1 MRSSDRMR
9 LGMTYMSEL
18 AVFPDLS
25 IEENIRVG
33 AQALGH
39 ADPGARVEELYGVFP
54 ALREKR
60 RAPASSLSGGQRK
73 MLGIAKALAAEPR
86 LLVMDEPS
94 AGLSPLF
101 VKEVIRILS
110 DLRGRGLGA
119 FDRRAEYR
127 LPRSGDAGI
136 RAGRRAYPVLRHG
149 RGNDRQRSA
158 AARLFRTEVM
168 RTIRIGSG
176 AGYSGDRIE
185 PAVELAEKGDIQY
198 LVFEC
203 LGERTVALAQQAR
216 MKNPES
222 GYDPLLEERMRAVL
236 PLCAAK
242 GIKIVTNMGAANPLA
257 AARKTAEIAKS
268 LGLSSLK
275 IAAVVGDDVLD
286 ACKDGDLP
294 IMEFD
299 GTIKQLGNR
308 LLSANAYLGAEP
320 MAQALS
326 GGADV
331 VITGRASDPALF
343 LAPMIHAFGWAMD
356 DWNLLGQGTVA
367 GHLLE
372 CAGQITGGYFADPG
386 YKDVQGLARLG
397 FPIGEVG
404 EDGSLVITK
413 VAGSGG
419 AVTAQTCK
427 EQLLYEVHD
436 PRQYIQPD
444 VVADFSQVKVE
455 EIAPDRV
462 RVSGGRGTKRTD
474 TLKVS
479 VGYVDSFIGEGQIS
493 YAGPGALAR
502 GRLALEIVRERLK
515 LTGVAASE
523 LRFELIGVDSLHGA
537 EVSAHAN
544 EPYEVRVRVAG
555 RTENLREA
563 IRIGNEVE
571 TLYTNGPAAGGGA
584 FKSARDVVAV
594 ASVLLPRELAKPSV
608 QFVGA

>member
-1 MRSSDRMR
+1 
-9 LGMTYMSEL
+9 
-18 AVFPDLS
+18 
-25 IEENIRVG
+25 
-33 AQALGH
+33 
-39 ADPGARVEELYGVFP
+39 
-54 ALREKR
+54 
-60 RAPASSLSGGQRK
+60 
-73 MLGIAKALAAEPR
+73 
-86 LLVMDEPS
+86 
-94 AGLSPLF
+94 
-101 VKEVIRILS
+101 
-110 DLRGRGLGA
+110 
-119 FDRRAEYR
+119 
-127 LPRSGDAGI
+127 
-136 RAGRRAYPVLRHG
+136 
-149 RGNDRQRSA
+149 
-158 AARLFRTEVM
+158 M

-222 GYDPLLEERMRAVL
+222 GFDPLLEERMRAVL

-242 GIKIVTNMGAANPLA
+242 GIKIVTNMGAANPEGA
-257 AARKTAEIAKS
+257 AKKTAEIARS
-268 LGLSSLK
+268 FGLSSLK

-286 ACKDGDLP
+286 ACKEGDLP

-299 GTIKQLGNR
+299 GTVRKLGNR

-320 MAQALS
+320 MAEALR

-372 CAGQITGGYFADPG
+372 CAGQITGGYFADPP
-386 YKDVQGLARLG
+386 YKDILDLARLG

-413 VAGSGG
+413 VQGSGG

-444 VVADFSQVKVE
+444 VVADFSQVSVE
-455 EIAPDRV
+455 EIASDRV
-462 RVSGGRGTKRTD
+462 RVSGGRGSKRTG

-515 LTGVAASE
+515 LTGVAVSE
-523 LRFELIGVDSLHGA
+523 LRFDLIGVDSLHGA
-537 EVSAHAN
+537 QVSARAQELYN
-544 EPYEVRVRVAG
+544 EPYEVRVRVTG
-555 RTENLREA
+555 RTETLREA
-563 IRIGNEVE
+563 VRIGNEVE

-584 FKSARDVVAV
+584 WKSARDVVAV
-594 ASVLLPRELAKPSV
+594 ASVLLPRELAKPQVRFFGSV
-608 QFVGA
+608 T

>member
-1 MRSSDRMR
+1 
-9 LGMTYMSEL
+9 
-18 AVFPDLS
+18 V
-25 IEENIRVG
+25 
-33 AQALGH
+33 
-39 ADPGARVEELYGVFP
+39 
-54 ALREKR
+54 
-60 RAPASSLSGGQRK
+60 
-73 MLGIAKALAAEPR
+73 
-86 LLVMDEPS
+86 
-94 AGLSPLF
+94 
-101 VKEVIRILS
+101 
-110 DLRGRGLGA
+110 
-119 FDRRAEYR
+119 
-127 LPRSGDAGI
+127 
-136 RAGRRAYPVLRHG
+136 
-149 RGNDRQRSA
+149 
-158 AARLFRTEVM
+158 

-216 MKNPES
+216 MKNPDS
-222 GYDPLLEERMRAVL
+222 GYDPLLEERFRAVL
-236 PLCAAK
+236 PVCASK

-257 AARKTAEIAKS
+257 AARKTAEIARS
-268 LGLSSLK
+268 IGLPSLK
-275 IAAVVGDDVLD
+275 IAAIVGDDVLD
-286 ACKDGDLP
+286 ACKDGDLK

-320 MAQALS
+320 MAEALT

-343 LAPMIHAFGWAMD
+343 LATMIHAFGWAMD

-386 YKDVQGLARLG
+386 YKDIPDLARLG

-404 EDGSLVITK
+404 EDGALVITK

-436 PRQYIQPD
+436 PTQYIQPD

-455 EIAPDRV
+455 EIAADRV
-462 RVSGGRGTKRTD
+462 RVSGGRGTERTG

-479 VGYVDSFIGEGQIS
+479 VGYVDSYIGEGQIS
-493 YAGPGALAR
+493 YAGPGRLGARTAGAGNRSGTAETHRRCRKRIAVRPDRRRLAAWGQSGGKGKRTLRGARSRRGPHRKPAR
-502 GRLALEIVRERLK
+502 GHQDRQRGRNALHQWPRRRRRCFQIGARCRRG
-515 LTGVAASE
+515 GV
-523 LRFELIGVDSLHGA
+523 
-537 EVSAHAN
+537 
-544 EPYEVRVRVAG
+544 
-555 RTENLREA
+555 
-563 IRIGNEVE
+563 
-571 TLYTNGPAAGGGA
+571 GPAAARTRQAAGPFLGGLT
-584 FKSARDVVAV
+584 R
-594 ASVLLPRELAKPSV
+594 
-608 QFVGA
+608 

>member
-1 MRSSDRMR
+1 
-9 LGMTYMSEL
+9 
-18 AVFPDLS
+18 
-25 IEENIRVG
+25 
-33 AQALGH
+33 
-39 ADPGARVEELYGVFP
+39 
-54 ALREKR
+54 
-60 RAPASSLSGGQRK
+60 
-73 MLGIAKALAAEPR
+73 
-86 LLVMDEPS
+86 
-94 AGLSPLF
+94 
-101 VKEVIRILS
+101 
-110 DLRGRGLGA
+110 
-119 FDRRAEYR
+119 
-127 LPRSGDAGI
+127 
-136 RAGRRAYPVLRHG
+136 
-149 RGNDRQRSA
+149 
-158 AARLFRTEVM
+158 M

-185 PAVELAEKGDIQY
+185 PAIELAEKGDIDY

-216 MKNPES
+216 LKDPDS
-222 GYDPLLEERMRAVL
+222 GFDPLLDERMRAVL

-242 GIKIVTNMGAANPLA
+242 AIKIVTNMGAANPEA
-257 AARKTAEIAKS
+257 AAKKTAEIARS
-268 LGLSSLK
+268 LGLPALR
-275 IAAVVGDDVLD
+275 IAAIVGDDVLE
-286 ACKDGDLP
+286 ACKRYDLP
-294 IMEFD
+294 ILEFE
-299 GTIKQLGNR
+299 GSIKKLGNR

-326 GGADV
+326 EGADV

-356 DWNLLGQGTVA
+356 DWNILGKGTVA

-372 CAGQITGGYFADPG
+372 CAGQITGGYFADPP
-386 YKDVQGLARLG
+386 YKDVEGLARLG

-404 EDGSLVITK
+404 EDGSLVVTK

-436 PRQYIQPD
+436 PARYLQPD
-444 VVADFSQVKVE
+444 VTADFSQVEVE
-455 EIAPDRV
+455 EIARDRV
-462 RVSGGRGTKRTD
+462 RITGGRGTARTE

-502 GRLALEIVRERLK
+502 GRLALDIVRERLK

-523 LRFELIGVDSLHGA
+523 LRFDLIGVDALHGSH
-537 EVSAHAN
+537 VSAHAN
-544 EPYEVRVRVAG
+544 EPYEVRVRVTG
-555 RTENLREA
+555 RTDDLREA

-571 TLYTNGPAAGGGA
+571 TLYTNGPAGGGGA

-594 ASVLLPRELAKPSV
+594 ASVLLPRELAQPRV
-608 QFVGA
+608 QFIGG

>member
-1 MRSSDRMR
+1 MCSRS
-9 LGMTYMSEL
+9 
-18 AVFPDLS
+18 
-25 IEENIRVG
+25 
-33 AQALGH
+33 Q
-39 ADPGARVEELYGVFP
+39 
-54 ALREKR
+54 
-60 RAPASSLSGGQRK
+60 
-73 MLGIAKALAAEPR
+73 
-86 LLVMDEPS
+86 
-94 AGLSPLF
+94 
-101 VKEVIRILS
+101 
-110 DLRGRGLGA
+110 
-119 FDRRAEYR
+119 
-127 LPRSGDAGI
+127 GDD
-136 RAGRRAYPVLRHG
+136 V
-149 RGNDRQRSA
+149 
-158 AARLFRTEVM
+158 

-236 PLCAAK
+236 PLCASK
-242 GIKIVTNMGAANPLA
+242 GIKIVTNMGAANPEA
-257 AARKTAEIAKS
+257 AARRTAEVAKS
-268 LGLSSLK
+268 LGLASLK
-275 IAAVVGDDVLD
+275 VAAIVGDDVLE

-320 MAQALS
+320 MTEALTA
-326 GGADV
+326 GADI

-386 YKDVQGLARLG
+386 YKDVPALARLG

-404 EDGSLVITK
+404 ADGSLVITK
-413 VAGSGG
+413 VLGSGG
-419 AVTAQTCK
+419 AVTALTCK

-436 PRQYIQPD
+436 PRQYLQPD
-444 VVADFSQVKVE
+444 VVADFSQVTIE
-455 EIAPDRV
+455 EIGPDRV
-462 RVSGGRGTKRTD
+462 RVSGGRGAKRTD

-479 VGYVDSFIGEGQIS
+479 VGYVDSYIGEGQIS

-523 LRFELIGVDSLHGA
+523 LRFELVGVDSLHGV
-537 EVSAHAN
+537 EVSARAN
-544 EPYEVRVRVAG
+544 EPYEVRVRVTG

-563 IRIGNEVE
+563 VRIGNEVE

-584 FKSARDVVAV
+584 WKSARDVVAV
-594 ASVLLPRELAKPSV
+594 ASVLLPRELAKPQV
-608 QFVGA
+608 RFVGA

>member
-1 MRSSDRMR
+1 
-9 LGMTYMSEL
+9 
-18 AVFPDLS
+18 
-25 IEENIRVG
+25 
-33 AQALGH
+33 
-39 ADPGARVEELYGVFP
+39 
-54 ALREKR
+54 
-60 RAPASSLSGGQRK
+60 
-73 MLGIAKALAAEPR
+73 
-86 LLVMDEPS
+86 
-94 AGLSPLF
+94 
-101 VKEVIRILS
+101 
-110 DLRGRGLGA
+110 
-119 FDRRAEYR
+119 
-127 LPRSGDAGI
+127 
-136 RAGRRAYPVLRHG
+136 
-149 RGNDRQRSA
+149 
-158 AARLFRTEVM
+158 M

-222 GYDPLLEERMRAVL
+222 GFDPLLEERMRAVL
-236 PLCAAK
+236 PVCAAK

-257 AARKTAEIAKS
+257 AARKTAAIAKS
-268 LGLSSLK
+268 LGLSLK
-275 IAAVVGDDVLD
+275 VAAVTGDDVLD
-286 ACKDGDLP
+286 ACKQGDLP

-299 GTIKQLGNR
+299 GTIKQLGNK
-308 LLSANAYLGAEP
+308 LLSANAYLGAAP
-320 MAQALS
+320 MAEALS
-326 GGADV
+326 AGADV

-343 LAPMIHAFGWAMD
+343 LAPMVHAFGWAMD

-372 CAGQITGGYFADPG
+372 CAGQVTGGYFADPA
-386 YKDVQGLARLG
+386 YKNVADLARLG

-413 VAGSGG
+413 VEGSGG

-436 PRQYIQPD
+436 PTRYIQPD
-444 VVADFSQVKVE
+444 VTADFSQVIVE
-455 EIAPDRV
+455 EVGKDRV
-462 RVSGGRGTKRTD
+462 RISGGRGSERPA

-515 LTGVAASE
+515 LAGGAASE
-523 LRFELIGVDSLHGA
+523 LRFDLIGVDSLHGA
-537 EVSAHAN
+537 HVSARAN

-563 IRIGNEVE
+563 VRIGNEVE

-584 FKSARDVVAV
+584 SKSARDVVAV
-594 ASVLLPRELAKPSV
+594 ASVLLPREMAKPQV
-608 QFVGA
+608 QFVGDK

>member
-1 MRSSDRMR
+1 
-9 LGMTYMSEL
+9 
-18 AVFPDLS
+18 
-25 IEENIRVG
+25 
-33 AQALGH
+33 
-39 ADPGARVEELYGVFP
+39 
-54 ALREKR
+54 
-60 RAPASSLSGGQRK
+60 
-73 MLGIAKALAAEPR
+73 
-86 LLVMDEPS
+86 
-94 AGLSPLF
+94 
-101 VKEVIRILS
+101 
-110 DLRGRGLGA
+110 
-119 FDRRAEYR
+119 
-127 LPRSGDAGI
+127 
-136 RAGRRAYPVLRHG
+136 
-149 RGNDRQRSA
+149 
-158 AARLFRTEVM
+158 M

-185 PAVELAEKGDIQY
+185 PAVELAEKGGIDY

-216 MKNPES
+216 MKNPDS

-242 GIKIVTNMGAANPLA
+242 GIKIVTNMGAANPEA
-257 AARKTAEIAKS
+257 AAGKTAEIARS
-268 LGLSSLK
+268 LGLRSLK
-275 IAAVVGDDVLD
+275 IAAIVGDDVLE
-286 ACKDGDLP
+286 ACKAGDFP

-299 GTIKQLGNR
+299 GTIRHLGNR

-320 MAQALS
+320 MAQALNA
-326 GGADV
+326 GADV

-343 LAPMIHAFGWAMD
+343 MAPMIHAFGWRMD

-386 YKDVQGLARLG
+386 YKDIEGLARLG
-397 FPIGEVG
+397 FPVGEVG

-413 VAGSGG
+413 VPGSGG

-436 PRQYIQPD
+436 PRQYFQPD
-444 VVADFSQVKVE
+444 VVADFSQVSVE

-502 GRLALEIVRERLK
+502 GKLALDIVRERLT
-515 LTGVAASE
+515 LTGVATSE
-523 LRFELIGVDSLHGA
+523 LRFDLIGMDSLHGPQISA
-537 EVSAHAN
+537 QQVSAQQRSAHAN
-544 EPYEVRVRVAG
+544 EPYEVRVRVTG

-571 TLYTNGPAAGGGA
+571 TLYTNGPAGG
-584 FKSARDVVAV
+584 
-594 ASVLLPRELAKPSV
+594 
-608 QFVGA
+608 

>member
-1 MRSSDRMR
+1 
-9 LGMTYMSEL
+9 
-18 AVFPDLS
+18 
-25 IEENIRVG
+25 
-33 AQALGH
+33 
-39 ADPGARVEELYGVFP
+39 
-54 ALREKR
+54 
-60 RAPASSLSGGQRK
+60 
-73 MLGIAKALAAEPR
+73 
-86 LLVMDEPS
+86 
-94 AGLSPLF
+94 
-101 VKEVIRILS
+101 
-110 DLRGRGLGA
+110 
-119 FDRRAEYR
+119 
-127 LPRSGDAGI
+127 
-136 RAGRRAYPVLRHG
+136 
-149 RGNDRQRSA
+149 
-158 AARLFRTEVM
+158 M

-216 MKNPES
+216 MKSPDG

-236 PLCAAK
+236 PICAAK
-242 GIKIVTNMGAANPLA
+242 GIKIVTNMGAANPES

-268 LGLSSLK
+268 LGLSALK
-275 IAAVVGDDVLD
+275 IAAVTGDDVLD
-286 ACKDGDLP
+286 ACKDGDLK

-320 MAQALS
+320 MAQALTA
-326 GGADV
+326 GADI

-386 YKDVQGLARLG
+386 YKDVPDLARLG

-419 AVTAQTCK
+419 AVTARTCK

-436 PRQYIQPD
+436 PKKYFQPD
-444 VVADFSQVKVE
+444 VVADFSHVSVE
-455 EIAPDRV
+455 EIGPDRV
-462 RVSGGRGTKRTD
+462 RVSGGRGTQRTD
-474 TLKVS
+474 TLKIS
-479 VGYVDSFIGEGQIS
+479 VGYVDSYIGEGQIS

-502 GRLALEIVRERLK
+502 GRLALDIVRERLK

-523 LRFELIGVDSLHGA
+523 LRFELVGVDALHGPEIA
-537 EVSAHAN
+537 AHAN
-544 EPYEVRVRVAG
+544 EPYEVRVRVSG

-563 IRIGNEVE
+563 VRIGNEVE

-584 FKSARDVVAV
+584 WKSARDVVAV
-594 ASVLLPRELAKPSV
+594 ASVLLPRELAKP
-608 QFVGA
+608 QIRFVGA